1 MQEDAMSEHAI
12 DNIYVSFGVG
22 TETYGIGIED
32 VRQIIRVPKITRVPR
47 MPDYVLGMTNLRGE
61 VLPLVDLSMRM
72 GYDHPCDH
80 GEDTRVIVVE
90 KKGIVTGLIV
100 ESVNEVKSTE
110 VHDIDKFPEI
120 LNAGVDK
127 KYISGIL
134 KVGSGDD
141 VSIIQIINTDEVID
155 IEAASKQMEQNGA
168 LVNVNKNAE
177 EAHGG
182 VINERRFISFDVTTQ
197 EYAIEI
203 HKINEIIWMP
213 EVTSVPGLPKYVLGI
228 FSLRG
233 QVIPLLSLHSKF
245 GMVLEKDDETTRVVI
260 VDIGNV
266 MVAFAADKVNAVLSV
281 DESLIELPPKVY
293 EDDESEISAILKL
306 EEGKRLVMVLEPEN
320 LVDDAELE
328 ALKQVSEQ
336 SMEKMN
342 MSDQNMDHPGE
353 EEKQIVTFQIE
364 NENYGIYIQKVQ
376 EINRYTN
383 VTKIPKTPK
392 FVEGII
398 NLRGEV
404 IPLIDLRSRF
414 ELEKKERDE
423 FTRVIIVN
431 LQNMKVGFVVDW
443 VDEVLRIRQ
452 EQIDNV
458 PPVLSAAVNSEF
470 IDGVVNFEKNEKM
483 ILLLDVEEL
492 FSRAEIKKLENLQE
506 G

>member
-1 MQEDAMSEHAI
+1 MSDNTI
-12 DNIYVSFGVG
+12 DNIYVSFDVG
-22 TETYGIGIED
+22 EETYGISIED
-32 VRQIIRVPKITRVPR
+32 VRQIIRVPKITRVPK

-72 GYDHPCDH
+72 GYEHPCEH
-80 GEDTRVIVVE
+80 SEDTRVIVVD
-90 KKGIVTGLIV
+90 KKGILTGLIV
-100 ESVNEVKSTE
+100 ESVNEVKSTDL
-110 VHDIDKFPEI
+110 HDIDKFPEI

-127 KYISGIL
+127 KFISGIL
-134 KVGSGDD
+134 KVTDGEH
-141 VSIIQIINTDEVID
+141 VSIIQIINTDEIID
-155 IEAASKQMEQNGA
+155 IEAASKQLEKNGN
-168 LVNVNKNAE
+168 LVKREKTSE
-177 EAHGG
+177 EGPGG
-182 VINERRFISFDVTTQ
+182 VIDEQRFISFNITSQ

-233 QVIPLLSLHSKF
+233 QVIPLLSLHDKF
-245 GMVLEKDDETTRVVI
+245 GMSLETDAETTRVVI

-266 MVAFAADKVNAVLSV
+266 MVAFAADRVNAVLSV
-281 DESLIELPPKVY
+281 EESLIEEPPKIY
-293 EDDESEISAILKL
+293 EDDESEVSAVLKL
-306 EEGKRLVMVLEPEN
+306 DNGKRLVMVLEPEN
-320 LVDDAELE
+320 LIDDAELE
-328 ALKQVSEQ
+328 ALKHVADQ
-336 SMEKMN
+336 SMEKVM
-342 MSDQNMDHPGE
+342 GE
-353 EEKQIVTFQIE
+353 NSTDNAADEEKQIVTFQIE
-364 NENYGIYIQKVQ
+364 NENYGIYIEKVQ

-431 LQNMKVGFVVDW
+431 LQTMKVGFVVDW
-443 VDEVLRIRQ
+443 VDEVLRIR
-452 EQIDNV
+452 EDQIDNV

-470 IDGVVNFEKNEKM
+470 IAGVVNYDKNEKM

>member
-1 MQEDAMSEHAI
+1 MQEDAMSDNTI
-12 DNIYVSFGVG
+12 DNIYVSFDVG
-22 TETYGIGIED
+22 EETYGISIED
-32 VRQIIRVPKITRVPR
+32 VRQIIRVPKITRVPK

-72 GYDHPCDH
+72 GYEHPCEH
-80 GEDTRVIVVE
+80 GEDTRVIVVD
-90 KKGIVTGLIV
+90 KKGILTGLIV

-110 VHDIDKFPEI
+110 LHDIDKFPEI

-127 KYISGIL
+127 KFISGIL
-134 KVGSGDD
+134 KVADGGH
-141 VSIIQIINTDEVID
+141 VSIIQIINTDEIID
-155 IEAASKQMEQNGA
+155 IEAASKQLEKNGS
-168 LVNVNKNAE
+168 LVKREKTAE
-177 EAHGG
+177 ESHGG
-182 VINERRFISFDVTTQ
+182 VIDEQRFISFNITSQ

-233 QVIPLLSLHSKF
+233 QVIPLLSLHDKF
-245 GMVLEKDDETTRVVI
+245 GMKLKTDAETTRVVI
-260 VDIGNV
+260 VDISNV
-266 MVAFAADKVNAVLSV
+266 LVAFAADRVNAVLSV
-281 DESLIELPPKVY
+281 EDSLIEEPPKIY
-293 EDDESEISAILKL
+293 EDDDSEVSAVLKL
-306 EEGKRLVMVLEPEN
+306 DKGKRLVMVLEPEH
-320 LVDDAELE
+320 LIDDAELE
-328 ALKQVSEQ
+328 ALKHVADQ
-336 SMEKMN
+336 STESVMGEHG
-342 MSDQNMDHPGE
+342 MDNAAE

-364 NENYGIYIQKVQ
+364 NENYGIYIEKVQ

-431 LQNMKVGFVVDW
+431 LQSMKVGFVVDW
-443 VDEVLRIRQ
+443 VDEVLRIR
-452 EQIDNV
+452 EDQIDNV

-470 IDGVVNFEKNEKM
+470 IDGVVNFDKNGKM

-492 FSRAEIKKLENLQE
+492 FSKAEIKKLENLQE

>member
-1 MQEDAMSEHAI
+1 MS
-12 DNIYVSFGVG
+12 DNTLETESIYVSFGVG
-22 TETYGIGIED
+22 AETYGIGIED
-32 VRQIIRVPKITRVPR
+32 VRQIIRVPKITRVPK

-61 VLPLVDLSMRM
+61 VLPLVDLSMRL
-72 GYDHPCDH
+72 GYKHPCVH
-80 GEDTRVIVVE
+80 GEDTRVIVVD
-90 KKGIVTGLIV
+90 KQGILTGLIV

-110 VHDIDKFPEI
+110 MHDIDKFPDI

-134 KVGSGDD
+134 KVGKGED
-141 VSIIQIINTDEVID
+141 VSIIQLINTDEIID
-155 IEAASKQMEQNGA
+155 IDSAGKYLEQNSALIKKEKKEDVVAGA
-168 LVNVNKNAE
+168 IDEK
-177 EAHGG
+177 
-182 VINERRFISFDVTTQ
+182 RFISFNIKEQ

-213 EVTSVPGLPKYVLGI
+213 EVTSVPGLPSYVLGI

-233 QVIPLLSLHSKF
+233 EVIPLLSLHSRF
-245 GMVLEKDDETTRVVI
+245 GMTLNRDDETTRVVI

-266 MVAFAADKVNAVLSV
+266 MVAFAADKVNAVVSV

-293 EDDESEISAILKL
+293 EDQEGSEVSAVLKL
-306 EEGKRLVMVLEPEN
+306 EDGKRLVMALEPEN

-328 ALKQVSEQ
+328 ALKSVAEQ
-336 SMEKMN
+336 SKGGTHMN
-342 MSDQNMDHPGE
+342 YDVTNTAD

-364 NENYGIYIQKVQ
+364 NEHYGIYIQKVQ

-414 ELEKKERDE
+414 ELETKPRDE
-423 FTRVIIVN
+423 FTRVIIIN

-452 EQIDNV
+452 EDIDPV
-458 PPVLSAAVNSEF
+458 PPVLGVAVNSEF
-470 IDGVVNFEKNEKM
+470 IEGVINFDKNEKM

>member
-1 MQEDAMSEHAI
+1 MSENATMTE
-12 DNIYVSFGVG
+12 NIYVSFRVG
-22 TETYGIGIED
+22 EETYGIGIDD
-32 VRQIIRVPKITRVPR
+32 VRQIIRLPQITRVPR

-61 VLPLVDLSMRM
+61 VLPLVDLSLRL
-72 GYDHPCDH
+72 GYAKECKHE
-80 GEDTRVIVVE
+80 EDTRVIVVE
-90 KKGIVTGLIV
+90 KKGILTGLIV

-110 VHDIDKFPEI
+110 VHDIDNFPDI
-120 LNAGVDK
+120 LNASVDK
-127 KYISGIL
+127 KYISGL
-134 KVGSGDD
+134 LRVTEGEN
-141 VSIIQIINTDEVID
+141 VSIIQIMNTDEVID
-155 IEAASKQMEQNGA
+155 IEAASKHMEQNGT
-168 LVNVNKNAE
+168 LNQKVRQKDE
-177 EAHGG
+177 YQGG
-182 VINERRFISFDVTTQ
+182 VIDEKRFISFNVIEQ

-213 EVTSVPGLPKYVLGI
+213 EVTSVPGLPDYVLGI

-233 QVIPLLSLHSKF
+233 KVIPLLSLHDKF
-245 GMVLEKDDETTRVVI
+245 GKVLEKNDETTRVVI

-266 MVAFAADKVNAVLSV
+266 LVAFAADKVNAVLSV

-293 EDDESEISAILKL
+293 DDQESSEVCAVLKL
-306 EEGKRLVMVLEPEN
+306 DEGDRLVMVLEPEN
-320 LVDDAELE
+320 LVDAAELE

-336 SMEKMN
+336 STESYNMNNSME
-342 MSDQNMDHPGE
+342 DAVE

-364 NENYGIYIQKVQ
+364 NENYGIYIEKVQ

-414 ELEKKERDE
+414 ELEPKARDE

-431 LQNMKVGFVVDW
+431 LLNMKVGFVVDW
-443 VDEVLRIRQ
+443 VDEVLRIRD
-452 EQIDNV
+452 EHIESV
-458 PPVLSAAVNSEF
+458 PPVLGAAVNSEF
-470 IDGVVNFEKNEKM
+470 IDGVVNFEEKEKM

-492 FSRAEIKKLENLQE
+492 FSRAEIKKLENLQDA
-506 G
+506 